1 MGNAV
6 RLHCKNLCCQNIP
19 NNILITNIEQKYFAI
34 PTENGQNSEYLSNS
48 FIKENK
54 FLHKSFQHFFT
65 RETQT
70 VNNFQFVI
78 TPKKIDNKKNKNIYL
93 TNNLQSTIKE
103 NSEIHKQKENN
114 LQKIKQN
121 NKNNNFYLSIDLSP
135 TIKDND
141 EIDKEKEI
149 DLNIYKS
156 KINSIILNSEN
167 KESCIIDK
175 NHKIDNLLKVH
186 KTTILKNNSHKIKK
200 LTHSISEIE
209 VHHLANNK
217 KIKKELLLNKDN
229 INPNEEEENNNTN
242 HHLNVNR
249 GRKNSVCSIFSN
261 FGNTIISTFPKG
273 DFLYKN
279 INYEY
284 LGKKDENK
292 NKTGFGII
300 TYEDKTKL
308 KGIFKNDKLNGFGK
322 FIDLHSIYTGYYKDS
337 IPNGFGIYKKDNVT
351 TIGDNWIKNNL
362 NGVGYQMFGLNDF
375 YEGEFNKSVKQG
387 IGLYHWNDNTI
398 CFGEWND
405 DKVNGYGVIKYANNN
420 TYMGEF
426 KENEMDGWGEF
437 IWNDNKYYCGEYK
450 DGFKHG
456 FGIYVT
462 DFKKI
467 NCYIGFWEYGQA
479 SGLGIKINDN
489 DMIIGIWR
497 DGKRINYIKYW
508 EIKDYLKPNQ
518 TKFFKFLHR
527 DVKFFKQY
535 ILNLKKNDLFNCQIH
550 IVEDFSV

>member
-6 RLHCKNLCCQNIP
+6 PLTCQLDCYSKLQNSKSNLYDNITTDHSISLTNSYILKNFPIYKSIQNFFIRNILPIKNTEISIFPTKKNINSNP
-19 NNILITNIEQKYFAI
+19 NNL
-34 PTENGQNSEYLSNS
+34 YLSNDS
-48 FIKENK
+48 ISNKNSMKNEIIILKEEKEIELKSNYSKLNSILSQYSNEKEKFRSSIKNSLIHKNTQSGRLLKLNTNYLKIFKEDKDVKKKLNNFKLKKENK
-54 FLHKSFQHFFT
+54 DKINVSEENPEGFLRPFNIS
-65 RETQT
+65 
-70 VNNFQFVI
+70 
-78 TPKKIDNKKNKNIYL
+78 NKNI
-93 TNNLQSTIKE
+93 TIISRKRTST
-103 NSEIHKQKENN
+103 S
-114 LQKIKQN
+114 
-121 NKNNNFYLSIDLSP
+121 
-135 TIKDND
+135 
-141 EIDKEKEI
+141 
-149 DLNIYKS
+149 
-156 KINSIILNSEN
+156 
-167 KESCIIDK
+167 
-175 NHKIDNLLKVH
+175 
-186 KTTILKNNSHKIKK
+186 
-200 LTHSISEIE
+200 
-209 VHHLANNK
+209 
-217 KIKKELLLNKDN
+217 
-229 INPNEEEENNNTN
+229 
-242 HHLNVNR
+242 
-249 GRKNSVCSIFSN
+249 SIFSN
-261 FGNTIISTFPKG
+261 IENAVIIHHPKG
-273 DFLYKN
+273 YFHYKHL
-279 INYEY
+279 NYKYFGES
-284 LGKKDENK
+284 DENK
-292 NKTGFGII
+292 NKNGFGII
-300 TYEDKTKL
+300 TYDDKSKV

-351 TIGDNWIKNNL
+351 TIGDNWLKNNL

-387 IGLYHWNDNTI
+387 IGIYHWNDNTI

-426 KENEMDGWGEF
+426 KENVMDGWGEF
-437 IWNDNKYYCGEYK
+437 IWIENKYYCGEYK

-467 NCYIGFWEYGQA
+467 NCYIGFWERGHA
-479 SGLGIKINDN
+479 SGIGIKINDN

-527 DVKFFKQY
+527 DIKFFKQY